1 MRAASILSS
10 LLAFLNPR
18 HIAEQIA
25 EQFVKVETE
34 RGKCSVIAQARAKA
48 PDFVAKQV
56 NSIAE
61 RMAPS
66 LPSGGGE
73 LLEMVISEQLLT
85 FTDHLLTD
93 IEEHFLKEA
102 DKINPS
108 DN

>member
-25 EQFVKVETE
+25 EQFVK
-34 RGKCSVIAQARAKA
+34 SVIAQARAKA

-66 LPSGGGE
+66 LPSGVGE

-93 IEEHFLKEA
+93 IEEHLLKEA